1 MSELYQRYSD
11 EVNRVRREIPERELS
26 LWWPLWKAL
35 LDLAGPEV
43 KDAEILARAMTAW
56 GPVVVTA
63 GLVRGLAVELA
74 GPQQAKGELR

>member
-1 MSELYQRYSD
+1 MRAAEVVKV

-43 KDAEILARAMTAW
+43 EDAEILARAMTAW

-74 GPQQAKGELR
+74 GPQQTKG

>member
-43 KDAEILARAMTAW
+43 EDAEILARAMTAW

-63 GLVRGLAVELA
+63 GLVRELGLSKRKEI
-74 GPQQAKGELR
+74 